1 MALQALQS
9 SGVAFRKIL
18 SHFPEEL
25 SLAFAYGSGVY
36 RQAGP
41 SSDQKVSPGGPFAF
55 GPSRALELPGR
66 SAHPR
71 INSQSP
77 DTNPTKGLLAERQRE
92 LRFQRHV
99 GVRLGLR
106 AGDAV
111 MWREELVPGQDGEKK
126 KKIYIYI
133 YIYTHTH
140 IYLPGSRSAFSAL
153 AEHWSFIES

>member
-66 SAHPR
+66 SAHPP
-71 INSQSP
+71 SP
-77 DTNPTKGLLAERQRE
+77 DTNPTKGRQRE
-92 LRFQRHV
+92 LRFEGHV
-99 GVRLGLR
+99 GVRLDPR

-111 MWREELVPGQDGEKK
+111 MWREELVLGQDGKIH
-126 KKIYIYI
+126 IYIYI
-133 YIYTHTH
+133 H
-140 IYLPGSRSAFSAL
+140 LPGPRSAFSAL
-153 AEHWSFIES
+153 AEHWSFLESLKKKY

>member
-1 MALQALQS
+1 MALQS

-18 SHFPEEL
+18 SHFPELL

-66 SAHPR
+66 SAQPR

-77 DTNPTKGLLAERQRE
+77 DTNPTKGLLAQRQRE

-99 GVRLGLR
+99 GVRLALR
-106 AGDAV
+106 AGDAI
-111 MWREELVPGQDGEKK
+111 MCREELVPGQDRKNK
-126 KKIYIYI
+126 QTNKNIY
-133 YIYTHTH
+133 
-140 IYLPGSRSAFSAL
+140 IYLPGSLSAFSAL
-153 AEHWSFIES
+153 AEHWSFLESLKKY